1 MSGLNRPSP
10 DQFPNDD
17 QPDFETFKHRMNLEL
32 ETLSVNQ
39 LHNLANQAV
48 AQKLITAHGY
58 RGGQYEV
65 LKDGEF
71 VLLSPQEAIQYLQAL
86 LGEDSNDYSND

>member
-1 MSGLNRPSP
+1 
-10 DQFPNDD
+10 
-17 QPDFETFKHRMNLEL
+17 MNLEL

-48 AQKLITAHGY
+48 SQKLITAHGY

-71 VLLSPQEAIQYLQAL
+71 ILLSPQEAIQYFQTL
-86 LGEDSNDYSND
+86 LGEDSPEQ

>member
-1 MSGLNRPSP
+1 MSGQDRPFS
-10 DQFPNDD
+10 DRQPNDD
-17 QPDFETFKHRMNLEL
+17 LPDFETLKHRMNLEL

-39 LHNLANQAV
+39 LHNLANEAV
-48 AQKLITAHGY
+48 AKRLITAHGY

-71 VLLSPQEAIQYLQAL
+71 ILLSPSEAIQYLQTL
-86 LGEDSNDYSND
+86 LGEDSSDS